1 MAIENLIYDK
11 AVHLNSKMME
21 IAMERQK
28 VIANN
33 LANANT
39 PGYTRRD
46 VDFKET
52 LANIIDRNDRAALDQ
67 FQGDMIKDSGPPARL
82 DGNNVSQAN
91 EMNEMMQNSV
101 LHNLLSKA
109 YSTKM
114 GILKQAISK

>member
-1 MAIENLIYDK
+1 MAIENIIYDK

-21 IAMERQK
+21 LAMERQK

-39 PGYTRRD
+39 PGFVRRD
-46 VDFKET
+46 IDFKDA
-52 LANIIDRNDRAALDQ
+52 LAAVIDSNDKTSLDS
-67 FQGDMIKDSGPPARL
+67 FQGEMVKDYGPPARL
-82 DGNNVSQAN
+82 DGNNVGQAS

-114 GILKQAISK
+114 GIIKQAISR